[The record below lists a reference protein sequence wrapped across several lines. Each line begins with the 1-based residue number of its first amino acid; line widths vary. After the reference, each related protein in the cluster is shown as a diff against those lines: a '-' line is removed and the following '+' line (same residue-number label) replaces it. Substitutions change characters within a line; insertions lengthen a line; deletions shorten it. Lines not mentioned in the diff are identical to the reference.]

1 MNPYSWDSK
10 TVDSY
15 WTSVNSLRNVVS
27 HGILSPLRQKPHG
40 FELIKNRW
48 STMQLSD
55 LYGNKKSIST
65 WVAYTSWDYQKLLF
79 SQNDNAMLIMKHRN
93 RIGEKSLNILDTL
106 RTRKETISMITSNVM
121 SIVKSLNL
129 LKKGKWRKAAAALGV
144 TPKGAP
150 KSQNVPQRWLELQYG
165 WLPLLSDIYAA
176 GNKVFRDPVYSITT
190 RAKRTSKDSVKN
202 ERHEFGHY
210 IDTSKVRDCITKQT
224 LATWFRIKS
233 AAITTLDNLGVLNPT
248 LVAWEALPWSF
259 VFDWLLPVGDFL
271 SSLSALSG
279 VEIVSSS
286 QTFTYEVFTNS
297 VSKSRGFTQTSGSG
311 HVYEKTKSRKTP
323 FDISV
328 VLPRF
333 ENPLSISHFANGM
346 SLLATAF
353 RSK

>member
-1 MNPYSWDSK
+1 MNPYYWDSK

-15 WTSVNSLRNVVS
+15 WTSVNSLRNIVS

-40 FELIKNRW
+40 FELIKYRW
-48 STMQLSD
+48 GTMQLSD

-65 WVAYTSWDYQKLLF
+65 WVAHTSWDYQKLLF
-79 SQNDNAMLIMKHRN
+79 SRSDDAMLIMKHRN
-93 RIGEKSLNILDTL
+93 RIGEKSLNILDIL
-106 RTRKETISMITSNVM
+106 RTRKETISMITSNLM

-144 TPKGAP
+144 VPKGAP

-176 GNKVFRDPVYSITT
+176 GNKVFRDPVYSVTT
-190 RAKRTSKDSVKN
+190 RKRITSKNSGKT
-202 ERHEFGHY
+202 ERYDFGHY
-210 IDTSKVRDCITKQT
+210 IDTLHIRDCITKQSLT
-224 LATWFRIKS
+224 TWFHIKS

-259 VFDWLLPVGDFL
+259 VLDWFLPVGDFL

-279 VEIVSSS
+279 VDIISSS
-286 QTFTYEVFTNS
+286 QTVTYEVFTNT

-311 HVYEKTKSRKTP
+311 HVYEKTKIRTTP